1 MSEEAKTEAAPAA
14 KSKPPIKLIAI
25 VGAIMVLE
33 GAGVAMFV
41 SMTGK
46 APDQAHAAD
55 LNTGPEQDL
64 DRTIEVPLMEE
75 KFQNLQTGRVWF
87 WDTSIVLV
95 IKASNETLVN
105 DELDRRKAEIAEGIS
120 MLFRKA
126 QHGQLKEPGLE
137 TINRQL
143 TSHMNRI
150 LGKDAE
156 GNDRLVRVVIPKC
169 RGIQAD

>member
-1 MSEEAKTEAAPAA
+1 MSEEAKAEQAAPA
-14 KSKPPIKLIAI
+14 KSKPPIKMIAI

-46 APDQAHAAD
+46 APDQAHASD
-55 LNTGPEQDL
+55 LSTGPAEDL
-64 DRTIEVPLMEE
+64 ERTVEVPLMEE

-95 IKASNETLVN
+95 IKARNETFVKE
-105 DELDRRKAEIAEGIS
+105 ELDRRKAEIAEGVS

-143 TSHMNRI
+143 ASYVNRI

-156 GNDRLVRVVIPKC
+156 GNDRLVRLVIPKC